1 MKRVPTFI
9 PLADGPPIK
18 CKGDKGLM
26 PTNHHHLTM
35 RSFCLAMKSSNQFSN
50 LLASE
55 KEAIEKGIEKRIC
68 PRIEDKIQQ
77 LMNEF
82 AHTVNY

>member
-1 MKRVPTFI
+1 MK
-9 PLADGPPIK
+9 
-18 CKGDKGLM
+18 
-26 PTNHHHLTM
+26 N
-35 RSFCLAMKSSNQFSN
+35 SNQFSN